1 MRKLKNK
8 TATNKLFS
16 LILLIISVL
25 SIFIDGDI
33 IGLLIGL
40 PMAVALFTAKNN
52 LIVKDVFYN

>member
-40 PMAVALFTAKNN
+40 
-52 LIVKDVFYN
+52 LIPCCIIHG